1 MTRAIARG
9 LRRIVDAL
17 QRSLFDDDALA
28 GPAVDPPV
36 AAPPRGEPLRE
47 IVLDGRR
54 VGYALVRC
62 RRRTIGFV
70 VGAEGLVVRAPSRVP
85 LREIEAGLRE
95 KAGWIVARLAE
106 QRLRT
111 ERRESQRIVWQDGAV
126 LELLGEP
133 VRLALVGGGGA
144 TPVELDPP
152 LDADADADAAASGSG
167 AAVPSAAPAVSATR
181 TLRVALP
188 RDADAARVRN
198 HVEAWLR
205 RQALL
210 VFERRCRHF
219 EALLGVRV
227 IRLSLSSAA
236 TRWGSANASGAVRL
250 HWRLIHFAPA
260 TIDYVVA
267 HELAHLREMNH
278 GPRFWR
284 LVRAVVPDA
293 DAARARLGSDAR
305 RAWD

>member
-17 QRSLFDDDALA
+17 QRGLFDDDALS
-28 GPAVDPPV
+28 GPAVEPPV
-36 AAPPRGEPLRE
+36 LAPSRGEPLRE

-85 LREIEAGLRE
+85 LREIEAGLGE

-106 QRLRT
+106 QRARA
-111 ERRESQRIVWQDGAV
+111 ERRQAQRIVWQDGAV

-133 VRLALVGGGGA
+133 VCLALVGGEA
-144 TPVELDPP
+144 AAPVELDPP
-152 LDADADADAAASGSG
+152 LDVDADAAAPAPG
-167 AAVPSAAPAVSATR
+167 AAAPGAAGSVSATR

-188 RDADAARVRN
+188 RDADPARVRD

-227 IRLSLSSAA
+227 TRLSLSSAA

-284 LVRAVVPDA
+284 LVRAAVPDA
-293 DAARARLGSDAR
+293 DAARARLGSDAL